1 MVPEISFMDD
11 QIPATTGPC
20 AQTNVDVVIES
31 SGRQV
36 VAEMS
41 EEQLSQHYNRQLPNF
56 PEECKNNIKS
66 FLTNGDEII
75 HSTTVMQR
83 HLMPAL
89 NTPGKLNKYVAP
101 AAKFFMRKLEEKGMC
116 TVSNVGKKSIQY
128 QKRKWENLHD
138 SAISLLNASGVT
150 HSAYTAKRKK
160 ISNV

>member
-1 MVPEISFMDD
+1 
-11 QIPATTGPC
+11 
-20 AQTNVDVVIES
+20 
-31 SGRQV
+31 
-36 VAEMS
+36 
-41 EEQLSQHYNRQLPNF
+41 
-56 PEECKNNIKS
+56 
-66 FLTNGDEII
+66 
-75 HSTTVMQR
+75 
-83 HLMPAL
+83 MPAL